1 MARAQHISI
10 ASPSGKGLVI
20 PLSVLRNLVQM
31 ADARQDEE
39 WVALQQTEDGAWQAS
54 SFMMDPA
61 PSNAVNGSGCAR

>member
-10 ASPSGKGLVI
+10 TSPSGKGLVI

-54 SFMMDPA
+54 SFMNPA
-61 PSNAVNGSGCAR
+61 PRNAGDGAGGAR